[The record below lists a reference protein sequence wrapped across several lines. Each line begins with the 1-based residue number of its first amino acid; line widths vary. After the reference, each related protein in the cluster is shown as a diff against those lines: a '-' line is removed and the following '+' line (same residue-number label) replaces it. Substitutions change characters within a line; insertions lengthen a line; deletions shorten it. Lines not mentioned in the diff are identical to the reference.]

1 MMCAALYRQLR
12 ELLMKCAATSM
23 SSKLVSTHKEFFTKM
38 VVDAVMHLE
47 EDLPI
52 DMIGIKKVQVGGSL
66 LLTLFSGSVGFLFLA
81 FPPEHLYTW
90 L

>member
-1 MMCAALYRQLR
+1 MMCVSLYRQLR

-23 SSKLVSTHKEFFTKM
+23 SSKLVSAHKEFFTKM

-52 DMIGIKKVQVGGSL
+52 DMIGIKKVQVGGHFAFL
-66 LLTLFSGSVGFLFLA
+66 KTL
-81 FPPEHLYTW
+81 
-90 L
+90 